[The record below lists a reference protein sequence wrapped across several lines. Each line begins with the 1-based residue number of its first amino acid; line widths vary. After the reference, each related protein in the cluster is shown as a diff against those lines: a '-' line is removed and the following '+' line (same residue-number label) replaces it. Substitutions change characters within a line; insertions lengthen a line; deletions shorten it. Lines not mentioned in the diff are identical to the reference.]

1 MLDAPPGPINPCP
14 HCHFDSFG
22 SVLDLAIQPLS
33 RLSYQSEEIQAQS
46 RTMIPNW
53 QIAVLA
59 VLVLIALAG
68 GIYVS
73 PNSYAHAFLWG
84 ECAREP
90 APKACHPVGR
100 GFGMRGA
107 P

>member
-1 MLDAPPGPINPCP
+1 MPDAPFGPIDACP
-14 HCHFDSFG
+14 HRYLDSFG
-22 SVLDLAIQPLS
+22 GALDLAVQPLS
-33 RLSYQSEEIQAQS
+33 RLSQ
-46 RTMIPNW
+46 TMIPNW
-53 QIAVLA
+53 QIAALA

-68 GIYVS
+68 AIVVS